1 MGKNVTTRTGITA
14 YKLEVINY
22 PEAMRFHYR
31 DNVLFLCGYEAGCL
45 AFTLYH
51 ELTAHNVKCV
61 ILAPTSMPVPCGKRE
76 SKQISATQP

>member
-1 MGKNVTTRTGITA
+1 MGKNVTTRTGIPA

-22 PEAMRFHYR
+22 LEAMRFHYG
-31 DNVLFLCGYEAGCL
+31 DDVLFICGYEAGCL
-45 AFTLYH
+45 GFTLYH

-61 ILAPTSMPVPCGKRE
+61 ILAPTSMPVPVGKSG